1 VIHDHDGVTMS
12 GGTKRVLTVCFAAVV
27 LTAGAVGC
35 TSESGGQGGS
45 GSTSDSRGGGARAAT
60 AATTCADGTFTWF
73 NIVKPT
79 RLLGVSEPEDVGKG
93 GGRLTK
99 KVRRVSTVEISV
111 RSEGAVPAPEEALF
125 SLGKEIGEIDSDAP
139 ALKEVTGEK
148 WSFTQVGNRGP
159 RLGEG
164 FTEVDGSGR
173 FVQYSAV
180 RAVEAD
186 FRRTC
191 AGGKTTLG
199 HAESW
204 TLAVSG
210 VVECGLRTDDATARQ
225 AARLA
230 CGADSVAAKD

>member
-1 VIHDHDGVTMS
+1 MS
-12 GGTKRVLTVCFAAVV
+12 GGTRRVLAACLTAVA

-35 TSESGGQGGS
+35 TSGSGERDGS
-45 GSTSDSRGGGARAAT
+45 GSAADSRGGGARPAA
-60 AATTCADGTFTWF
+60 AAEACADGTFTWF

-99 KVRRVSTVEISV
+99 KVQRVSTVEISV
-111 RSEGAVPAPEEALF
+111 RPEGALPAPEEALF
-125 SLGKEIGEIDSDAP
+125 SLGREIGEIDSDAP
-139 ALKEVTGEK
+139 TLKEVTGES

-159 RLGEG
+159 RLREG
-164 FTEVDGSGR
+164 FARVDGPGR

-180 RAVEAD
+180 RTVEAD
-186 FRRTC
+186 FRHTC
-191 AGGKTTLG
+191 AGGRTTLG

-204 TLAVSG
+204 TVAVSG
-210 VVECGLRTDDATARQ
+210 VVECGTRADDGTGDGTDDVTARQ

-230 CGADSVAAKD
+230 CGTDSAAAKP